1 MIVIF
6 CECRFIK
13 LFLWMVCKL
22 VKYFG
27 TVLSIDEMGHQ
38 CKFLKDT
45 GLRLLN
51 FRSYYLVSQ
60 LFNDNKYLLPFL
72 LNDVLAVYCIMSM
85 R

>member
-13 LFLWMVCKL
+13 QFLWMVCKL

-45 GLRLLN
+45 AYGFLISDHIIWFLN
-51 FRSYYLVSQ
+51 CLMIINTFFHFY
-60 LFNDNKYLLPFL
+60 
-72 LNDVLAVYCIMSM
+72 
-85 R
+85 